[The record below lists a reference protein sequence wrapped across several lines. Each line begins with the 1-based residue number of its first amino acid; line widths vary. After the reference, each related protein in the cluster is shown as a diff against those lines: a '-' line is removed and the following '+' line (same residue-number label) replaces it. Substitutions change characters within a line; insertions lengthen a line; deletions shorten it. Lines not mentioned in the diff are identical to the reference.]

1 MSRRSPPLLVEDI
14 WEAVEKIER
23 YISGMDHDAFV
34 GDEKTI
40 DSVVRNLEIV
50 GEAANRLPKIS
61 VNGTQ
66 RSSGL
71 KSLVSDIGSFT
82 IISISTWRLYA
93 DYPNRFAAFQIP
105 DFTNTQTLTLRS

>member
-40 DSVVRNLEIV
+40 DSVRAKSRNRWKDRQPP
-50 GEAANRLPKIS
+50 AA
-61 VNGTQ
+61 
-66 RSSGL
+66 
-71 KSLVSDIGSFT
+71 
-82 IISISTWRLYA
+82 
-93 DYPNRFAAFQIP
+93 RFP
-105 DFTNTQTLTLRS
+105 